1 MLDTHRAKT
10 YHDLSKN
17 NGTRALSNGRTT
29 DSGSVGRGSTP
40 CARAILKTNGAI
52 MNYKRNPFI
61 LGLWAPAYLLPG
73 TVAITNDFLMAVMFI
88 LSTLGILG
96 AYVTEFPI
104 FPTLYQNEVLHKAAI
119 SSLLGIGLGM
129 IIGLAIAEGG
139 GSEGTAPISTQGKFI
154 LTWGVMSLP
163 AYPLM
168 VFLVSRVNKRD
179 LEEENRIREKKKK
192 ERKSKGGGP
201 PIMDREGF

>member
-1 MLDTHRAKT
+1 
-10 YHDLSKN
+10 
-17 NGTRALSNGRTT
+17 
-29 DSGSVGRGSTP
+29 
-40 CARAILKTNGAI
+40 

-61 LGLWAPAYLLPG
+61 LGFWAPAYLLAG
-73 TVAITNDFLMAVMFI
+73 SVAITNDFLMAVMFM
-88 LSTLGILG
+88 LCTLGILG

-104 FPTLYQNEVLHKAAI
+104 FSTLYQNEILHKTAI
-119 SSLLGIGLGM
+119 SSLLGIGIGM
-129 IIGLAIAEGG
+129 MIGLALSGG
-139 GSEGTAPISTQGKFI
+139 DPTEGTAPISTQGKFM

-179 LEEENRIREKKKK
+179 LEEEQRIREEKKK

-201 PIMDREGF
+201 PIMDRRDGF

>member
-1 MLDTHRAKT
+1 
-10 YHDLSKN
+10 
-17 NGTRALSNGRTT
+17 
-29 DSGSVGRGSTP
+29 
-40 CARAILKTNGAI
+40 

-61 LGLWAPAYLLPG
+61 LGFWAPAYLLAG
-73 TVAITNDFLMAVMFI
+73 SIAITNDFLMAIMFM
-88 LSTLGILG
+88 LCTLGILG

-104 FPTLYQNEVLHKAAI
+104 FSTLYQNEILHKVAI
-119 SSLLGIGLGM
+119 SSLLGIGIGM
-129 IIGLAIAEGG
+129 MIGLALSGG
-139 GSEGTAPISTQGKFI
+139 DATEGTAPISTQGKFM

-179 LEEENRIREKKKK
+179 LEEEHRIREEKKK

>member
-1 MLDTHRAKT
+1 
-10 YHDLSKN
+10 
-17 NGTRALSNGRTT
+17 
-29 DSGSVGRGSTP
+29 
-40 CARAILKTNGAI
+40 

-61 LGLWAPAYLLPG
+61 LGLWAPAYLLAG
-73 TVAITNDFLMAVMFI
+73 SIAITNDFLMAVMFM
-88 LSTLGILG
+88 LGTLGILG

-104 FPTLYQNEVLHKAAI
+104 FSTLYQNEILHKTAI
-119 SSLLGIGLGM
+119 SSLLGIGIGM
-129 IIGLAIAEGG
+129 MIGLALSGG
-139 GSEGTAPISTQGKFI
+139 DPTEGTAPISTQGKFM

-179 LEEENRIREKKKK
+179 LEEEQRIREEKKK

-201 PIMDREGF
+201 PIMDHRDGF

>member
-1 MLDTHRAKT
+1 
-10 YHDLSKN
+10 
-17 NGTRALSNGRTT
+17 
-29 DSGSVGRGSTP
+29 
-40 CARAILKTNGAI
+40 

-61 LGLWAPAYLLPG
+61 LGLWAPANLLAG
-73 TVAITNDFLMAVMFI
+73 SIAITNDFLMAVMFM
-88 LSTLGILG
+88 LCTLGILG

-104 FPTLYQNEVLHKAAI
+104 FPTLYQNEILHKTAI

-129 IIGLAIAEGG
+129 MIGLALSGG
-139 GSEGTAPISTQGKFI
+139 DVTEGTAPISTQGKFM

-179 LEEENRIREKKKK
+179 LEEEQRFREEKKK
-192 ERKSKGGGP
+192 ERKSKGGAP
-201 PIMDREGF
+201 PIMERRDGV